1 MTNAELLD
9 LLREARTTFR
19 CPNTPRVC
27 ACIEC
32 TLRAHI
38 DAALAS
44 PSAQPDGAWRQDFA
58 HSNVILKERDD
69 GRWCFAI
76 TPGELIFPM
85 TTFAT
90 KEDALDHA
98 DQVAKKNG
106 WPPVYRPGSDPT
118 KVSTTISYD
127 GNVDAVGLGSAAA
140 RGMR

>member
-1 MTNAELLD
+1 MEKNVDPWALLK
-9 LLREARTTFR
+9 EARDFMR
-19 CPNTPRVC
+19 EVADSRGPCPDCT
-27 ACIEC
+27 EC
-32 TLRAHI
+32 DRRDAI
-38 DAALAS
+38 VAKADAALAE
-44 PSAQPDGAWRQDFA
+44 RQAFA

-127 GNVDAVGLGSAAA
+127 GNVDAVGLGSAEA